1 MPMLVRFV
9 VMHALVGF
17 GLAFAVVGA
26 LLWFDVSG
34 LGTLMSGNA
43 DGPLAAAVLTFFMGL
58 TLGSVQV
65 AFAVW
70 FQAGDDHDGSGGR
83 RIRIPQI
90 FLPPRRAVAHVKA
103 PVRGTGGRA

>member
-1 MPMLVRFV
+1 MLVRFV

-43 DGPLAAAVLTFFMGL
+43 DGPLAAAVLTFFRSPSRS
-58 TLGSVQV
+58 GSRPVMIMTARAAGAS
-65 AFAVW
+65 AFRR
-70 FQAGDDHDGSGGR
+70 SSCRRGGR
-83 RIRIPQI
+83 
-90 FLPPRRAVAHVKA
+90 LPM
-103 PVRGTGGRA
+103 